1 MNSQEKADFIRE
13 KYSRFDYLLLTLVS
27 SSLLLSK
34 VLEDLDSPPA
44 ELRIVEE
51 ALRLL
56 RDDLSESETLA
67 VATLMSEIEMLGSDD
82 DAAVTKRS
90 GS

>member
-27 SSLLLSK
+27 SSLLISK
-34 VLEDLDSPPA
+34 VLEDLDGPPA

-56 RDDLSESETLA
+56 RDDLNESETLA

-82 DAAVTKRS
+82 DAAVTKRP

>member
-1 MNSQEKADFIRE
+1 MNSQEKADFIRS

-27 SSLLLSK
+27 SSLLISK
-34 VLEDLDSPPA
+34 VLEDLDGPPA

-56 RDDLSESETLA
+56 REDLNEDETLA
-67 VATLMSEIEMLGSDD
+67 VATLMAEIEMLGSDE
-82 DAAVTKRS
+82 DAS
-90 GS
+90 EH